1 MKRVIDPHF
10 KDVPCFNS
18 ISKALLAHEKKISKK
33 SVNDLTDIKTYR
45 YHTEIIMEIGQHY
58 MDLENS
64 VFNIDENNKLVIRF
78 MLYYFNHC
86 KLAED
91 VFPEKNYKLHKNII
105 LAGEPGT
112 GKTLLMQIFSD
123 YLKIINSGLSFQN
136 LSVTQMMNYYKINSH
151 IDKFTF
157 NEIDSKS
164 REGSPFHICMND
176 IGIDTQ
182 NQKHFGTSGQLVI
195 DEFLFARYE
204 VYQSQRMNYHI
215 TTNMD
220 LGEFKKHFEGRL
232 IDRFK
237 SFNLIPLVGKSR
249 RK

>member
-1 MKRVIDPHF
+1 MKRVIDPYF
-10 KDVPCFNS
+10 KDIPHFSS
-18 ISKALLAHEKKISKK
+18 ISKALIAHENKIVRKAVIDLSIP
-33 SVNDLTDIKTYR
+33 SVYL
-45 YHTEIIMEIGQHY
+45 YHSEVIMEIGQHY
-58 MDLENS
+58 MDLEGCA
-64 VFNIDENNKLVIRF
+64 FCIDEENKNVIKF
-78 MLYYFNHC
+78 LLYYFNNC

-91 VFPEKNYKLHKNII
+91 VFPNKKYKLHKNII

-123 YLKIINSGLSFQN
+123 YLKIINSGVYFKN

-176 IGIDTQ
+176 IGIETQ

-204 VYQSQRMNYHI
+204 VYQSQRMYYHI
-215 TTNMD
+215 TTNMSID
-220 LGEFKKHFEGRL
+220 DFKKHFEGRL

-237 SFNLIPLVGKSR
+237 SFNVIPLIGKSR